1 MTPVGVGKVTVQRQP
16 VVRPDR
22 SVYGY
27 AVRVQVT
34 DAAGHALPEDAA
46 EPHVDGAYA
55 ALDLSGLASDQ
66 PVLLRATA
74 GVLTGTTSVWGAPER
89 LVLEISP
96 TLARHPDIDTLV
108 AAALAR
114 GSRVALA
121 DYDGSAPQ
129 DRLLDRVALVT
140 IDLAR
145 SDDHLALLTDRALH
159 AGVAVI
165 AERADTTERLARAA
179 ALGAD
184 LLQGPMFQRDQA
196 PVRRSFNA
204 GELQCL
210 ELLRILSAD
219 QVDQTAVVTTVAA
232 DPELSMRVLHL
243 VNSSAFG
250 LRTEVDSVRQ
260 AVVLVGPRQ
269 LHALAIAS
277 LIDARPNTVAALWS
291 VLTRAMT
298 CRALAGD
305 DAGYTVGLLSA
316 VAAQQ
321 AIALTDLVDR
331 TGVSDQLA
339 AALLRHEGRHG
350 QLLAAVLAHEENNS
364 EAVAA
369 TGLEPWD
376 VAHAYLAAV
385 PQALA
390 TATSLAFGGN

>member
-1 MTPVGVGKVTVQRQP
+1 MTSVGVGTVTVLRQP
-16 VVRPDR
+16 VVQPDR
-22 SVYGY
+22 TVYGY
-27 AVRVQVT
+27 AVQVRVTGPDGRPVSDEAAASHA
-34 DAAGHALPEDAA
+34 DAE
-46 EPHVDGAYA
+46 YA
-55 ALDLSGLASDQ
+55 ALDLSGLAADRL
-66 PVLLRATA
+66 VLLRATV
-74 GVLTGTTSVWGAPER
+74 GVLAGTTSVWGDPER
-89 LVLEISP
+89 LLLEITPALS
-96 TLARHPDIDTLV
+96 RHPEIDALV
-108 AAALAR
+108 ALAQAR
-114 GSRVALA
+114 GSRLALA
-121 DYDGSAPQ
+121 DYQGTAPQ
-129 DRLLDRVALVT
+129 DRLLDRVALVK

-145 SDDHLALLTDRALH
+145 YDDQLALLVDRAHH
-159 AGVAVI
+159 AGATVL
-165 AERADTTERLARAA
+165 AERADSTDRITRGIG
-179 ALGAD
+179 LGAD

-219 QVDQTAVVTTVAA
+219 QVDQNAVVTTVAA

-277 LIDARPNTVAALWS
+277 LIDARPNTVAALWT

-298 CRALAGD
+298 CRALSGD

-321 AIALTDLVDR
+321 AIELTDLVER
-331 TGVSDQLA
+331 TGISDHLSA
-339 AALLRHEGRHG
+339 AILRHEGHHG
-350 QLLAAVLAHEENNS
+350 RALAAVLAHEENDS
-364 EAVAA
+364 DAVAA

-390 TATSLAFGGN
+390 TATSLAFGGD

>member
-1 MTPVGVGKVTVQRQP
+1 MTPVGVGNVTVLRQP
-16 VVRPDR
+16 VVQPDR
-22 SVYGY
+22 TVYGY
-27 AVRVQVT
+27 AVRVRVT
-34 DAAGHALPEDAA
+34 DPDGRPVPDESAAAQA
-46 EPHVDGAYA
+46 DGEYA
-55 ALDLSGLASDQ
+55 ALDLSGIASDR
-66 PVLLRATA
+66 PVLLRATV
-74 GVLTGTTSVWGAPER
+74 GVLAGTTSIWGDPER
-89 LVLEISP
+89 LILEVTP
-96 TLARHPDIDTLV
+96 ALARHHEIDALI
-108 AAALAR
+108 ALALSR
-114 GSRVALA
+114 GSRLALA

-129 DRLLDRVALVT
+129 DRLLDRVALVK

-145 SDDHLALLTDRALH
+145 YDDQLALLVDRAH
-159 AGVAVI
+159 NAGAAVI
-165 AERADTTERLARAA
+165 AERADTAERIARGID
-179 ALGAD
+179 LGAD
-184 LLQGPMFQRDQA
+184 LLQGPLFQRDQA

-210 ELLRILSAD
+210 ELLRILSAE
-219 QVDQTAVVTTVAA
+219 QVDQNAVVTTVAA

-277 LIDARPNTVAALWS
+277 LIDARPNTVAALWT
-291 VLTRAMT
+291 VLTRALT
-298 CRALAGD
+298 CRLLAGD

-321 AIALTDLVDR
+321 AIDLSDLVLR
-331 TGVSDQLA
+331 TGVSDQMSD
-339 AALLRHEGRHG
+339 ALLRHEGHHG
-350 QLLAAVLAHEENNS
+350 RVLAAVLAHEENDS
-364 EAVAA
+364 DAVAA